1 MIFKIYDE
9 PKITASPE
17 PIPENAVIKDE
28 KPKSNKKLLLFS
40 ALVIIV
46 LLLAL
51 AYFIFFST
59 PSKEENKQPQAS
71 RTPQA
76 TEQQETPKKTPTPEK
91 TPTPIEKKSA
101 VESISVSAEDS
112 NGLIVRFKLLDYA
125 GAEVVEDGV
134 ATVEVRNFFEKVLYT
149 KTFYVGKHE
158 FKGTSYEF
166 QINKGD
172 INKSVDPRGY
182 VLIEFAP
189 EGGKK
194 VSGRATYNKL
204 EKTNDVR
211 ELLDI
216 ENYACEPES
225 IEGIYSNAG
234 TTGITVTV
242 RFSKGTTFVATSGT
256 LETKIYNSQGNT
268 IFEDRREIKPKDFT
282 FTNPYLGET
291 ISYYFII
298 KYSDVNIA
306 QKSNQ
311 IISYEKCNLAIS
323 FVTTSGKTLQKEV
336 SIQLPRK

>member
-1 MIFKIYDE
+1 MIFKIYDDSVVSV
-9 PKITASPE
+9 SPE
-17 PIPENAVIKDE
+17 QTTENVLVKEE
-28 KPKSNKKLLLFS
+28 KPKSKKKIFLFS
-40 ALVIIV
+40 VLVVIV
-46 LLLAL
+46 ILLAL
-51 AYFIFFST
+51 VYFVFLSS
-59 PSKEENKQPQAS
+59 PPKVENKPQVS
-71 RTPQA
+71 RTPEP
-76 TEQQETPKKTPTPEK
+76 TENQETPEK
-91 TPTPIEKKSA
+91 PPSLEETPTPIEKKSS

-112 NGLIVRFKLLDYA
+112 NGLIVRFKLLDSA

-158 FKGTSYEF
+158 FKGTSYEL
-166 QINKGD
+166 QINKSD

-182 VLIEFAP
+182 VLIEFTP

-204 EKTNDVR
+204 EKTNNIK

-225 IEGIYSNAG
+225 IEGIYSNTS

-256 LETKIYNSQGNT
+256 LETKIYNSQGNA

-291 ISYYFII
+291 ISYYFNIR
-298 KYSDVNIA
+298 YSDVNLAI
-306 QKSNQ
+306 KSNQ

-323 FVTTSGKTLQKEV
+323 FVTAGGKTLQKEV
-336 SIQLPRK
+336 AIQMPTK